1 MGFHDT
7 AIARVKSRPVPDLL
21 YSSGNSVLIGRCAV
35 SRSGYNVSAF
45 TLSGSFLWRQHWDD
59 CRFSPVARNS
69 EDGSRF
75 AAGTVSIR
83 RVPKMAENESNENA
97 EEGLVQHVHVLDT
110 ATGNSMLSI
119 TASPAVLDGQNFSL
133 SPEGT
138 RLAVIVGNAIELYDL
153 PEMSSEDR
161 ARWVAVK
168 ADTPKPGEE
177 PIYSSASDEETS
189 EEKPPKQ
196 EAIQPADSGAPAKAP
211 AEEPSPILVLR
222 TGTQVVAV
230 DVVVTDSSGHPV
242 KGLAQK
248 DFRVLE
254 DGKPQNVRYF
264 QEMAE
269 ANRPAVS
276 VPPPQQALPPNVFSN
291 YAASTEEEHAV
302 TVVLLDLLNTP
313 MTDQSYAQDQL
324 IKFLKK
330 KPKDAKFAICILGN
344 RLQMIQGFTED
355 QATLLGEKLGMHEM
369 PSLPSYPTD
378 PLRGR
383 VARS

>member
-168 ADTPKPGEE
+168 ADTH
-177 PIYSSASDEETS
+177 AS
-189 EEKPPKQ
+189 
-196 EAIQPADSGAPAKAP
+196 
-211 AEEPSPILVLR
+211 
-222 TGTQVVAV
+222 
-230 DVVVTDSSGHPV
+230 
-242 KGLAQK
+242 
-248 DFRVLE
+248 
-254 DGKPQNVRYF
+254 
-264 QEMAE
+264 
-269 ANRPAVS
+269 
-276 VPPPQQALPPNVFSN
+276 
-291 YAASTEEEHAV
+291 
-302 TVVLLDLLNTP
+302 
-313 MTDQSYAQDQL
+313 
-324 IKFLKK
+324 
-330 KPKDAKFAICILGN
+330 
-344 RLQMIQGFTED
+344 
-355 QATLLGEKLGMHEM
+355 
-369 PSLPSYPTD
+369 
-378 PLRGR
+378 
-383 VARS
+383 